1 MATNVDKL
9 REGLRNYN
17 DSLNNHLEK
26 LNQDFDSLMGHYVH
40 FRQEY
45 EGQAAEEFKAVW
57 EQTARWFEDYINISQ
72 SLSKTLTERIDSLNP
87 V

>member
-1 MATNVDKL
+1 MATNVDIL

-17 DSLNNHLEK
+17 ASLNGHLEK
-26 LNQDFDSLMGHYVH
+26 LLLNYDSLMEQYSH

-45 EGQAAEEFKAVW
+45 EGQAAEDFKAVW
-57 EQTARWFEDYINISQ
+57 EQTARWFENYINITQ
-72 SLSKTLTERIDSLNP
+72 SLSKTLEERIDSLNS

>member
-17 DSLNNHLEK
+17 DSLDSHLEK
-26 LNQDFDSLMGHYVH
+26 LLLDFESLMGHYSH

-57 EQTARWFEDYINISQ
+57 EQTARWFEDYINITQ
-72 SLSKTLTERIDSLNP
+72 SLSRTLEERIDSLNP

>member
-40 FRQEY
+40 F
-45 EGQAAEEFKAVW
+45 KA
-57 EQTARWFEDYINISQ
+57 Y
-72 SLSKTLTERIDSLNP
+72 LKH
-87 V
+87 